1 MLDRYRTDCEYFL
14 GNGNGYEGHLY
25 FKSVEEHCDEMEKL
39 WNSFADD
46 EKPEWLPQIQY
57 DKVLL
62 GKLKSNYFNAKA
74 LYETI
79 KANAEEIQRKVLVEN
94 EFYETEDVAEM
105 MKKRGGDG
113 KPKRI
118 LDPDLTYMMDLDNE
132 LPRFIDLCYPEYV
145 KAGIADSRGKDY
157 IPEANAKDLMYEAEK
172 QLVEYGIDIIPDE
185 FGEKETLRKAVQM
198 IKYRDKVLDLVLRL
212 ESGKVENYAENIN
225 GNAD

>member
-1 MLDRYRTDCEYFL
+1 M
-14 GNGNGYEGHLY
+14 
-25 FKSVEEHCDEMEKL
+25 
-39 WNSFADD
+39 
-46 EKPEWLPQIQY
+46 
-57 DKVLL
+57 
-62 GKLKSNYFNAKA
+62 KSNYFNAKA

-79 KANAEEIQRKVLVEN
+79 KANAEEIQRKVLAEN
-94 EFYETEDVAEM
+94 EFYETEDIAKRME
-105 MKKRGGDG
+105 KRGGDG

-145 KAGIADSRGKDY
+145 KA
-157 IPEANAKDLMYEAEK
+157 LMYEAEK

-212 ESGKVENYAENIN
+212 ESGEVENYASHR
-225 GNAD
+225 

>member
-1 MLDRYRTDCEYFL
+1 M
-14 GNGNGYEGHLY
+14 
-25 FKSVEEHCDEMEKL
+25 
-39 WNSFADD
+39 
-46 EKPEWLPQIQY
+46 LPQIQY

-62 GKLKSNYFNAKA
+62 EKMKSNYFNAKA

-79 KANAEEIQRKVLVEN
+79 KANAEEIQKKILAEN

-105 MKKRGGDG
+105 MEKRGGDG

-132 LPRFIDLCYPEYV
+132 LPRFIDLCYPEYI
-145 KAGIADSRGKDY
+145 KAGIADPRGREYCPDAQSRELLL
-157 IPEANAKDLMYEAEK
+157 EATK

-212 ESGKVENYAENIN
+212 ESGEVENYAENN
-225 GNAD
+225 

>member
-1 MLDRYRTDCEYFL
+1 M
-14 GNGNGYEGHLY
+14 
-25 FKSVEEHCDEMEKL
+25 
-39 WNSFADD
+39 
-46 EKPEWLPQIQY
+46 LPQIQY

-62 GKLKSNYFNAKA
+62 GKMKSNYFNAKA

-79 KANAEEIQRKVLVEN
+79 KANAEEIQRKVLAEN
-94 EFYETEDVAEM
+94 EFYETEHVAEM
-105 MKKRGGDG
+105 MEKRGGDG

-132 LPRFIDLCYPEYV
+132 LPRFIDLCYPEYI
-145 KAGIADSRGKDY
+145 KAGIADPRGREYCPDAQSRELLL
-157 IPEANAKDLMYEAEK
+157 EATK

-212 ESGKVENYAENIN
+212 ESGEVENYAENN
-225 GNAD
+225 

>member
-1 MLDRYRTDCEYFL
+1 M
-14 GNGNGYEGHLY
+14 
-25 FKSVEEHCDEMEKL
+25 
-39 WNSFADD
+39 
-46 EKPEWLPQIQY
+46 LPQIQY

-62 GKLKSNYFNAKA
+62 GKMKSNYFNAKA

-79 KANAEEIQRKVLVEN
+79 KANAEEIQKKILAEN
-94 EFYETEDVAEM
+94 EFYETEEVAEM
-105 MKKRGGDG
+105 MEKRGGDG

-132 LPRFIDLCYPEYV
+132 LPRFIDLCYPEYI
-145 KAGIADSRGKDY
+145 KAGIADPRGREYCPDAQSRELLL
-157 IPEANAKDLMYEAEK
+157 EATK

-212 ESGKVENYAENIN
+212 ESGEVENYAENN
-225 GNAD
+225 

>member
-1 MLDRYRTDCEYFL
+1 M
-14 GNGNGYEGHLY
+14 
-25 FKSVEEHCDEMEKL
+25 
-39 WNSFADD
+39 
-46 EKPEWLPQIQY
+46 LPQIQY

-62 GKLKSNYFNAKA
+62 GKMKSNYFNAKA

-79 KANAEEIQRKVLVEN
+79 KANAEEIQKKILAEN
-94 EFYETEDVAEM
+94 EFHETEDVAEM
-105 MKKRGGDG
+105 MEKRGGDG

-132 LPRFIDLCYPEYV
+132 LPRFIDLCYPEYI
-145 KAGIADSRGKDY
+145 KAGIADPRGREYCPDAQSRELLL
-157 IPEANAKDLMYEAEK
+157 EATK

-212 ESGKVENYAENIN
+212 ESGEVEIYAENN
-225 GNAD
+225 